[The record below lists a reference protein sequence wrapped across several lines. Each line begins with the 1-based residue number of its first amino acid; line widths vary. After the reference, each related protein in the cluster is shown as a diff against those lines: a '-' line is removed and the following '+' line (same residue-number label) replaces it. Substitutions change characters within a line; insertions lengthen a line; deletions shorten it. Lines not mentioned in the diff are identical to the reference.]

1 MSFLWQ
7 SDDRQVLSK
16 KEIQPMNEDVTL
28 IHWTNHLNSPPL
40 HRNQNVVIHR
50 ANDSVIVVSQ
60 QTHSTPGVLLKE
72 LNVTPNTEYKFE
84 VEGFAT
90 SQNAFILV
98 YQNKQRLLSEY
109 TFLPLNTN
117 GTVKV
122 VFNSNMNTTINA
134 GVCFTSPQIG
144 NTIYL
149 KEMTLTA
156 INRKGDQ
163 NYPVSEKLSSSADG
177 NVIQER
183 KESVQQYL
191 TWTAWQHKQLINHG
205 THTQLSQN
213 VVQVNVTG
221 TSKTPGTFIEA
232 FLPRNKYFR
241 FNVIGYSNHNFR
253 LCVFDKTISTELSQ
267 HQVDIKQFQ
276 DNHMIEFKTE
286 DDGDYLLGISATE
299 NVMKGQSCFI
309 ESMTL
314 SEIPSVSESFLYSSK
329 QITTM
334 FAPNA
339 HELRNQTQERLK
351 NEHLESPGYNEC
363 LESPGLD
370 DMSTAKKKPNRSV
383 QPRQIPAEIKNIE
396 VQIFDLIDSINEMN
410 IDLSRTEKKLI
421 EKIKSNTQ

>member
-16 KEIQPMNEDVTL
+16 KEIQPMNENVTL
-28 IHWTNHLNSPPL
+28 IHWTKDLNGPPL

-60 QTHSTPGVLLKE
+60 QTYSTPGVLLKE
-72 LNVTPNTEYKFE
+72 LKVTPNTEYKFE

-149 KEMTLTA
+149 KEMTLTE
-156 INRKGDQ
+156 INRKGAQ
-163 NYPVSEKLSSSADG
+163 NDPASEKLSSSADG
-177 NVIQER
+177 NVIEER

-191 TWTAWQHKQLINHG
+191 TWTAWQHKQLIKYG

-232 FLPRNKYFR
+232 FLPQNKCFR

-253 LCVFDKTISTELSQ
+253 LCVFHKTISAELSQ

-276 DNHMIEFKTE
+276 DNHTIEFKTE

-309 ESMTL
+309 ESMSL
-314 SEIPSVSESFLYSSK
+314 LEIPAVSDSFLHSSK

-339 HELRNQTQERLK
+339 HTLRMQTQKRLK
-351 NEHLESPGYNEC
+351 NEHLESPGYDEC
-363 LESPGLD
+363 LASPGLD
-370 DMSTAKKKPNRSV
+370 DILTARKKPNRSV